1 VGIDAHFWDWVL
13 WLSGKEAAAKGDLVA
28 THLERLFHHLLAPLG
43 AERPPS
49 SIREALAL
57 YLDARALAE
66 RRFGHRVSRALE
78 AEVAPVLVD

>member
-1 VGIDAHFWDWVL
+1 MGAHFWDWML
-13 WLSGKEAAAKGDLVA
+13 WLRGKEAAGKGDLVA
-28 THLERLFHHLLAPLG
+28 IHLEKVFDHLLAPLG

-57 YLDARALAE
+57 YLEARTRAE
-66 RRFGHRVSRALE
+66 RRFGHRVLRDLE